1 MAISGEGEG
10 YKASPRVPARPASER
25 PVRSADHR
33 RLIDDNTRQE
43 CHRQRPRGSPRG
55 AGADIQARP
64 LLGLSHYDSKNGK
77 SRQEE
82 ILSLQETSE
91 MTPADREAL
100 AKAVRSLEH
109 PSLAARLTN
118 LVGKPVE
125 LIGYALPSFAS
136 KAIASATT
144 KGLEAALKVALRTL
158 PRSPRTGSEL
168 LHRALA
174 TASGAAGGTFGLA
187 ALPVELPVSTVIML
201 RSIADIAQSEGED
214 LSDPES
220 VLSCVEVFAL
230 GGRAGS
236 ADASESGYFAVR
248 GMLAKTVTEA
258 ARFVAERGVIKEGAP
273 ILLKFV
279 TQVAA
284 RFGLVVTQK
293 VAAQALPV
301 VGALGGAA
309 VNYVFIEHFQEVA
322 RGHFTVRRLERLYGK
337 DKIRTEYDQIAQQL

>member
-1 MAISGEGEG
+1 
-10 YKASPRVPARPASER
+10 
-25 PVRSADHR
+25 
-33 RLIDDNTRQE
+33 
-43 CHRQRPRGSPRG
+43 
-55 AGADIQARP
+55 
-64 LLGLSHYDSKNGK
+64 LSV
-77 SRQEE
+77 
-82 ILSLQETSE
+82 QETTE
-91 MTPADREAL
+91 ITAQDREAL
-100 AKAVRSLEH
+100 RRAVKSLER
-109 PSLAARLTN
+109 PGLAARLTSI
-118 LVGKPVE
+118 VGKPVE

-136 KAIASATT
+136 KAVTSATS

-158 PRSPRTGSEL
+158 PPSPRTNSQL
-168 LHRALA
+168 LHRTLA

-201 RSIADIAQSEGED
+201 RSIADIARSGED
-214 LSDPES
+214 LSDPEAA
-220 VLSCVEVFAL
+220 LSCVEVFAL

-248 GMLAKTVTEA
+248 SMLAKTVTEA

-279 TQVAA
+279 TQIAA

-309 VNYVFIEHFQEVA
+309 VNYVFTEHFQDVA
-322 RGHFTVRRLERLYGK
+322 RGHFTVRRLERIYGK
-337 DKIRTEYDQIAQQL
+337 EKIRSEYNLISGEL

>member
-1 MAISGEGEG
+1 
-10 YKASPRVPARPASER
+10 
-25 PVRSADHR
+25 
-33 RLIDDNTRQE
+33 
-43 CHRQRPRGSPRG
+43 
-55 AGADIQARP
+55 
-64 LLGLSHYDSKNGK
+64 
-77 SRQEE
+77 
-82 ILSLQETSE
+82 LSLQETSDI
-91 MTPADREAL
+91 TPDDWAAL
-100 AKAVRSLEH
+100 QKAVKSLEH

-125 LIGYALPSFAS
+125 LIGYALPAFAS
-136 KAIASATT
+136 KAIASATS

-158 PRSPRTGSEL
+158 PKVTRTGSQFF
-168 LHRALA
+168 HRALA

-201 RSIADIAQSEGED
+201 RSIAEIAQSEGED
-214 LSDPES
+214 LSDPETA
-220 VLSCVEVFAL
+220 LSCVEVFAL

-258 ARFVAERGVIKEGAP
+258 ARFIAERGAIKEGAP
-273 ILLKFV
+273 ILLKLV

-301 VGALGGAA
+301 IGGLGGAA
-309 VNYVFIEHFQEVA
+309 VNYAFVAHFQDVA
-322 RGHFTVRRLERLYGK
+322 RGHFTVRRLERLYGQEK
-337 DKIRTEYDQIAQQL
+337 VRSAYDLIAREL

>member
-1 MAISGEGEG
+1 MLHAVTG
-10 YKASPRVPARPASER
+10 SER
-25 PVRSADHR
+25 DKSMPEPADM
-33 RLIDDNTRQE
+33 LPE
-43 CHRQRPRGSPRG
+43 
-55 AGADIQARP
+55 
-64 LLGLSHYDSKNGK
+64 
-77 SRQEE
+77 
-82 ILSLQETSE
+82 
-91 MTPADREAL
+91 DREAL
-100 AKAVRSLEH
+100 RRAVRSLEH

-118 LVGKPVE
+118 IIGKPVE
-125 LIGYALPSFAS
+125 LIGHALPSFAS
-136 KAIASATT
+136 KAITSATS

-158 PRSPRTGSEL
+158 PSSPRSGSQF

-214 LSDPES
+214 LSNPEAA
-220 VLSCVEVFAL
+220 LSCVEVFAL

-301 VGALGGAA
+301 VGAIGGAA
-309 VNYVFIEHFQEVA
+309 VNYAFIEHFQDVA

-337 DKIRTEYDQIAQQL
+337 EQIRSAYEEIAQQL

>member
-1 MAISGEGEG
+1 VEAAI
-10 YKASPRVPARPASER
+10 KP
-25 PVRSADHR
+25 
-33 RLIDDNTRQE
+33 
-43 CHRQRPRGSPRG
+43 
-55 AGADIQARP
+55 
-64 LLGLSHYDSKNGK
+64 
-77 SRQEE
+77 EE
-82 ILSLQETSE
+82 LVSLQESSDLTLE
-91 MTPADREAL
+91 DREAL
-100 AKAVRSLEH
+100 QKAVKLLEH

-118 LVGKPVE
+118 LIGKPIE
-125 LIGYALPSFAS
+125 LIGYALPAFAS
-136 KAIASATT
+136 KAIASATA

-168 LHRALA
+168 FHRALA

-214 LSDPES
+214 LSNPES

-230 GGRAGS
+230 GGRSGS

-258 ARFVAERGVIKEGAP
+258 ARFIAERGFMKEGAP

-279 TQVAA
+279 TQVAP

-309 VNYVFIEHFQEVA
+309 VNYVFIEHFQDVA

-337 DKIRTEYDQIAQQL
+337 DIIRAEYDRIARQG